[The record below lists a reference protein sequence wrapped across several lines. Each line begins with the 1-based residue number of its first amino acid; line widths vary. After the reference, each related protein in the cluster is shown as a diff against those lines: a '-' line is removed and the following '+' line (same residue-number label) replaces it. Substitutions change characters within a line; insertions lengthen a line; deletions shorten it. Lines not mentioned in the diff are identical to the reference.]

1 MVIIFTRDKVKSQ
14 PTSVCLLLCLSG
26 SKITQTYE
34 QIFFLSFVNWDFT
47 GHFVMNRVYNLPK
60 IIGIVSIKIQE
71 NVILN
76 FYFRF

>member
-26 SKITQTYE
+26 SKITDNNRF
-34 QIFFLSFVNWDFT
+34 FFLSFVNWDFT